1 MDQKAVR
8 KQFEMGKGTQF
19 DPDFADI
26 IIQMI
31 DEDEDYQL
39 RDYENA
45 QT

>member
-1 MDQKAVR
+1 
-8 KQFEMGKGTQF
+8 MGKGTQF